1 MSNDIKTIS
10 REAFRE
16 TATMISEGMIDKAVK
31 ENATFATIVLTMIKA
46 ELSAKLELAIF
57 GDPER

>member
-16 TATMISEGMIDKAVK
+16 TAMEISKGMIDKAVK
-31 ENATFATIVLTMIKA
+31 ENATFATMALTMITA